1 MQPYVRD
8 TITHLIAPLLDQRS
22 NRCNTWGLLFFM
34 EAPKQPAPFSAKGLT
49 KSAEVLPRL
58 LRLGDY
64 SLEWLHWASEQTYL
78 SEVSLKA
85 INNRIK
91 EIQNG

>member
-1 MQPYVRD
+1 
-8 TITHLIAPLLDQRS
+8 
-22 NRCNTWGLLFFM
+22 M
-34 EAPKQPAPFSAKGLT
+34 EAPKQPAPFSSKGLI

-64 SLEWLHWASEQTYL
+64 PLDWLLWASEQTYL
-78 SEVSLKA
+78 SDASLKA